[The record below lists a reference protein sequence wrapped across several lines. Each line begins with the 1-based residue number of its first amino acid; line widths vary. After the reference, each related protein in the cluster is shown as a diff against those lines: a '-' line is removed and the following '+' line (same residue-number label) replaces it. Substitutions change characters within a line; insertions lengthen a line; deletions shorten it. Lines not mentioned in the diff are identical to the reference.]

1 MKINHQDENV
11 VIIYER
17 NGRLYVGFNSNEN
30 KKKTQENIFKIKKGT
45 SFITRNT

>member
-1 MKINHQDENV
+1 MNIYYSAVMKINHQDENV

-30 KKKTQENIFKIKKGT
+30 KKKKHKKIYLK
-45 SFITRNT
+45 